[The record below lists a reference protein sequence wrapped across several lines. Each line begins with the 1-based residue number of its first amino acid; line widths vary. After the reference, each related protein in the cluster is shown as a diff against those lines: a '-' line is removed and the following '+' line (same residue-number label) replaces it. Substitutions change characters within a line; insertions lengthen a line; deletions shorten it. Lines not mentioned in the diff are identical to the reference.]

1 MKTPS
6 QPTRCE
12 QLGVCQA
19 YGTCIRCLVASQ
31 RHPFAPGVIE
41 PDRHHQE
48 PPRSFA
54 IAVWALVALAL
65 ITMGALIWVALDV
78 GGLIPHLW
86 MLVS

>member
-1 MKTPS
+1 MKTTS
-6 QPTRCE
+6 ELSRCE

-19 YGTCIRCLVASQ
+19 YGTCTKCLMAGQ

-41 PDRHHQE
+41 PDHQV

-65 ITMGALIWVALDV
+65 FTMGALIWVALDV

>member
-1 MKTPS
+1 M
-6 QPTRCE
+6 
-12 QLGVCQA
+12 
-19 YGTCIRCLVASQ
+19 
-31 RHPFAPGVIE
+31 IE